1 MSDRAGFLAVCA
13 DSLTEMCLYYAV
25 AGILIMSGRGWGLH
39 LFWLLLWAAVCA
51 FAFARF
57 LRRPRPTPVLTAVT
71 GALVLGGFGLFA
83 LMSETPLTFGYGFL
97 LTVGAGM
104 AAGLPLYYTLKRP
117 KVLAHLTQLDVLIG
131 ALLLLLLTKDALGI
145 DDGTVALTV
154 LVLFLDAAAAIGL
167 RMTEDGGA
175 AGGSAF
181 KASMAALFCAAALA
195 LVIGLL
201 SLLFSRSG
209 AVTGGLLHAIS
220 AFFAAVGGG
229 IERFLA
235 RLTARF
241 ARRETFDTL
250 ELDMDIPSVAA
261 LETAQEPMGFSVN
274 TTALGIGLILVVLAA
289 AVLAAVLLRR
299 RRAVRTTV
307 IAAAEAEE
315 GVSRSGG
322 TAGVLW
328 QRLRAA
334 LAFRWT
340 AFRCRDTAPG
350 ILVTAERLARR
361 RRIPRRTGESPR
373 AFLTRLDPTGGLNDL
388 ADALDAR
395 FYGGVENPLG
405 KKRCRELRRRLRRAL
420 RESAKARTGGAA

>member
-51 FAFARF
+51 FFFARF
-57 LRRPRPTPVLTAVT
+57 LRKPRPTPLLTAAT
-71 GALVLGGFGLFA
+71 GGLVLGGFGLFA
-83 LMSETPLTFGYGFL
+83 LASNTPLSFGYGFV

-117 KVLAHLTQLDVLIG
+117 KVLSHLTQLDVLIG

-145 DDGTVALTV
+145 DGGTVALTV

-167 RMTEDGGA
+167 RMTEDGSA
-175 AGGSAF
+175 AGGAF
-181 KASMAALFCAAALA
+181 KASITALICAAALA

-209 AVTGGLLHAIS
+209 AVTGGLLHGIG
-220 AFFAAVGGG
+220 AFFAAIGGG

-235 RLTARF
+235 RLTTRF
-241 ARRETFDTL
+241 ARRDTFDTL
-250 ELDMDIPSVAA
+250 ELDMDIPSAAA
-261 LETAQEPMGFSVN
+261 LETAQEPMELSVN
-274 TTALGIGLILVVLAA
+274 TTALGIVLVVVVLAA
-289 AVLAAVLLRR
+289 AVLAAVLLRK

-307 IAAAEAEE
+307 LAAAEAEE

-328 QRLRAA
+328 QRLKAA

-350 ILVTAERLARR
+350 VLVTAERLARR
-361 RRIPRRTGESPR
+361 RRVPRRVGESPR
-373 AFLTRLDPTGGLNDL
+373 AFLTRLDPADGLADL

-395 FYGGVENPLG
+395 FYGGAEAPLG
-405 KKRCRELRRRLRRAL
+405 KKRCRELRRRLRRAM
-420 RESAKARTGGAA
+420 RESAKTRTGGAA